1 MVWSVRLCPQDQ
13 GKHQYSGLF
22 SLPPLPSPDQLE
34 HLAYTAFESTR
45 QRAQCEPDEA
55 LVFYQQDTSGKFV
68 ELTLDAQQLSQLL
81 GNLSGDDFRLEK
93 YLGSN
98 ADPTTEPITLFYG
111 AQKVQKLVRHN
122 ATCHV
127 EQP

>member
-55 LVFYQQDTSGKFV
+55 LVFYQQDTSGEFA
-68 ELTLDAQQLSQLL
+68 ELSLDAKQLSQLL
-81 GNLSGDDFRLEK
+81 GNLARDDFRVEK
-93 YLGSN
+93 YLGSS
-98 ADPTTEPITLFYG
+98 ADTATERIILFYG
-111 AQKVQKLVRHN
+111 AQKVHKTVRYY
-122 ATCHV
+122 ATCQVAH
-127 EQP
+127 P